1 MGFNRHAGHRRRQ
14 TLHTWK
20 VAPIQHGVAR
30 HAPDRCACYHRIG
43 YARQIDLTND
53 KQAMCIICSSLPLEI
68 LFPIIHPMKLTVAN
82 TKIDEIILEIKAKGK
97 TPVPGD
103 HIIEEFTQIY
113 NRMIYAVFL
122 QFYEFHRPHIQSV
135 FGTDTK
141 GWPQIFQFAWLIR
154 NGVAHHGGHLN
165 FTNPNYPPVTWHTY
179 SYSPADNGKPILG
192 AHFTVS
198 DMFAFLFDLS
208 DELDAIGAPMP
219 N

>member
-1 MGFNRHAGHRRRQ
+1 MLVTVGDKHFTRGKSRLFSMVWLAMHLTDALAITGLVMRG
-14 TLHTWK
+14 K
-20 VAPIQHGVAR
+20 
-30 HAPDRCACYHRIG
+30 
-43 YARQIDLTND
+43 IDLTND

-122 QFYEFHRPHIQSV
+122 QFFEFHRPHIQSV

>member
-1 MGFNRHAGHRRRQ
+1 MLVTVGDKHFTRGKSRLFSTVWLAMHLTDALAITGLVMRG
-14 TLHTWK
+14 K
-20 VAPIQHGVAR
+20 
-30 HAPDRCACYHRIG
+30 
-43 YARQIDLTND
+43 IDLTND

-68 LFPIIHPMKLTVAN
+68 LFTIIHPMKLTVAN

-113 NRMIYAVFL
+113 NRVIYAVFL

-208 DELDAIGAPMP
+208 EELDAIGAPMP